1 MQQSEIGVC
10 QVIQNTCLE
19 GVCYCLLGMKIQ
31 LKKIIGDSRPYCI
44 WGAQGS
50 PGFSYRNADR
60 SAVKTKTQKAPG
72 EVESVGQE
80 WAGILALPLVRR
92 LFYCPSEAQLP

>member
-1 MQQSEIGVC
+1 M
-10 QVIQNTCLE
+10 
-19 GVCYCLLGMKIQ
+19 
-31 LKKIIGDSRPYCI
+31 
-44 WGAQGS
+44 
-50 PGFSYRNADR
+50 
-60 SAVKTKTQKAPG
+60 KTKTQKAPG

>member
-31 LKKIIGDSRPYCI
+31 LKLLETP
-44 WGAQGS
+44 
-50 PGFSYRNADR
+50 DR
-60 SAVKTKTQKAPG
+60 TVF
-72 EVESVGQE
+72 EVPRDPQV
-80 WAGILALPLVRR
+80 LVTEM
-92 LFYCPSEAQLP
+92 LTEVP